1 MKEPEGNEIEVGFV
15 DPDDASAIRRVRI
28 GREASLLDAARAAGV
43 GMDATCG
50 ARGRCRSCRCKILS
64 GDVPPATMQDTL
76 QLGHEEVRERFRL
89 GCQTR
94 PVTDCEIMALPPKSE
109 AGHQILT
116 GTNPMGGATPDE
128 SGFAIDSGVAKHVIH
143 ATPPREEHRQ
153 TSDLGQVLEAL
164 DIPVERQV
172 PVSVMRKIPGE
183 LRKQR
188 GELTVTT
195 FNRRIVDVEAG
206 DTSEHAYGMAFDIG
220 TTSIVGT
227 LLHLE
232 TGEEFAAVDSVNPQ
246 TVYGGDLMSRIAY
259 AQFDEKKLV
268 ALRAKVLNAI
278 NGFVKEACRMAG
290 VSRDHVYK
298 IVVVGNT
305 CMHHIFL
312 GVDVTFVG
320 LAPYAPAVSD
330 GIVVPA
336 GELPLKSAPHA
347 QVCLLPIVA
356 GFVGADTMACVL
368 ATRIYES
375 EELRALVD
383 IGTNGEVVMGSK
395 DRLMACSAPAG
406 PALEG
411 AQIRHGMRG
420 AMGAVEAVTIDD
432 DVHCN
437 VIGSARAIGIC
448 GSGLIDA
455 CAKMLGAGVLDGTGR
470 LRTRDRERLPPA
482 LGARLRT
489 AESGVE
495 FVLVRDVDAGKN
507 EAVTLTQGDIRQ
519 VQLAKSAIYSGIVLL
534 QHVMG
539 IGDDDLAELMLCG
552 GFGNYINTESAV
564 AIRLL
569 PSVSLDRISYV
580 GNAAH
585 LGAQMALLSER
596 ERTRAEELAQ
606 RIEHVALAARPD
618 FQDIFVDGMSFA
630 TSRAVEPKGAPV
642 EPERLPTETSR
653 PVESERTAVEP
664 ETASVGTQPRRRAT
678 G

>member
-1 MKEPEGNEIEVGFV
+1 MGESGGIGIEVGFV
-15 DPDDASAIRRVRI
+15 VPGTENTIRRVRI
-28 GREASLLDAARAAGV
+28 DPGASLLDAAQAAGV

-64 GDVPPATMQDTL
+64 GDVSPATMQDSV
-76 QLGHEEVRERFRL
+76 QLGREEVQERFRL

-94 PVTDCEIMALPPKSE
+94 PVTDCEVMAMPPKSE

-116 GTNPMGGATPDE
+116 GGAVMDDA
-128 SGFAIDSGVAKHVIH
+128 GFAIDAGVEKHVVT
-143 ATPPREEHRQ
+143 ASPPREEHRQ
-153 TSDLGQVLEAL
+153 TSDLAQVLAAI
-164 DIPVERQV
+164 DV
-172 PVSVMRKIPGE
+172 PVDRRVPIGVMRKIPGE
-183 LRKQR
+183 LRRQR

-195 FNRRIVDVEAG
+195 FNGCIIDVEAG
-206 DTSEHAYGMAFDIG
+206 DTSRHVYGMAFDIG

-232 TGEEFAAVDSVNPQ
+232 TGEQLAAVGSVNPQ

-278 NGFVKEACRMAG
+278 NGFIKEACAQAG

-312 GVDVTFVG
+312 GVDVTYVG

-330 GIVVPA
+330 GIVVCA
-336 GELPLKSAPHA
+336 GELPLKAAPNA
-347 QVCLLPIVA
+347 QICLLPIVA

-375 EELRALVD
+375 DELRALVD
-383 IGTNGEVVMGSK
+383 IGTNGEVVMGSR

-420 AMGAVEAVTIDD
+420 AMGAIEAVGIGD
-432 DVHCN
+432 DVHCS
-437 VIGSARAIGIC
+437 VIGSVRAIGIC
-448 GSGLIDA
+448 GSGLVDA
-455 CAKMLGAGVLDGTGR
+455 CAKMTRAGVMDGSGR
-470 LRTRDRERLPPA
+470 LRSRDREKLPPA
-482 LGARLRT
+482 LAARLRT
-489 AESGVE
+489 ADAGVE
-495 FVLVRDVDAGKN
+495 FVLVWDADAGRN
-507 EAVTLTQGDIRQ
+507 EDVTLTQGDIRQ
-519 VQLAKSAIYSGIVLL
+519 LQLAKSAIYSGIVLL
-534 QHVMG
+534 QRVME
-539 IGDDDLAELMLCG
+539 IDDADLAELMLCG
-552 GFGNYINTESAV
+552 GFGNYINIESAV

-569 PSVSLDRISYV
+569 PKLPLDRISYV

-596 ERTRAEELAQ
+596 ERMRAEELAQ

-618 FQDIFVDGMSFA
+618 FQDIFVDGMSF
-630 TSRAVEPKGAPV
+630 GG
-642 EPERLPTETSR
+642 SR
-653 PVESERTAVEP
+653 PIALNP
-664 ETASVGTQPRRRAT
+664 AAPGAQPRRRAT

>member
-1 MKEPEGNEIEVGFV
+1 MTEAEGSGIEVEFV
-15 DPDDASAIRRVRI
+15 EPDDPKAVRRARV
-28 GREASLLDAARAAGV
+28 GRGASLLDAARAAGV
-43 GMDATCG
+43 AMDATCG

-64 GDVPPATMQDTL
+64 GDVSPATMQDTL
-76 QLGHEEVRERFRL
+76 QLGHEEVQERFRL
-89 GCQTR
+89 ACQTR
-94 PVTDCEIMALPPKSE
+94 PVTDCGVMALPPKSE

-116 GTNPMGGATPDE
+116 GGHPVGANPLDGGTADGA
-128 SGFAIDSGVAKHVIH
+128 GFAIDSGVKKHVVT
-143 ATPPREEHRQ
+143 ASPPREEHRQ
-153 TSDLGQVLEAL
+153 TSDLAQVLAAIEV
-164 DIPVERQV
+164 PVDRRV
-172 PVSVMRKIPGE
+172 PVSALRKIPGE

-195 FNRRIVDVEAG
+195 FGGRIVDIEAG
-206 DTSEHAYGMAFDIG
+206 DTSEHVYGMAFDIG

-227 LLHLE
+227 LLQLE
-232 TGEEFAAVDSVNPQ
+232 TGEELAAVGSVNPQ

-278 NGFVKEACRMAG
+278 NGFIREACANAG
-290 VSRDHVYK
+290 VSREHVYK

-336 GELPLKSAPHA
+336 GELPLKAAPNA

-368 ATRIYES
+368 ATRIYAS
-375 EELRALVD
+375 DELRALVD

-395 DRLMACSAPAG
+395 ERLMACSAPAG

-420 AMGAVEAVTIDD
+420 AVGAVEAVRIDD
-432 DVHCN
+432 DVHCR

-448 GSGLIDA
+448 GSGMIDA
-455 CAKMLGAGVLDGTGR
+455 CAKMIGVGVMDGTGR
-470 LRTRDRERLPPA
+470 LRSRDRARLPRA
-482 LGARLRT
+482 LAARLRT
-489 AESGVE
+489 AESGAE
-495 FVLVRDVDAGKN
+495 FVLVWDA
-507 EAVTLTQGDIRQ
+507 EAGRSGDVTLTQGDIRQ
-519 VQLAKSAIYSGIVLL
+519 LQLAKSAIFSGIVLL
-534 QHVMG
+534 QGVMG
-539 IGDDDLAELMLCG
+539 IGDEDLAELMLCG
-552 GFGNYINTESAV
+552 GFGNYINTASAV

-569 PSVSLDRISYV
+569 PDVPLDRISYV

-618 FQDIFVDGMSFA
+618 FQDIFVDGMSFQA
-630 TSRAVEPKGAPV
+630 QRPAEPAPAEADVE
-642 EPERLPTETSR
+642 
-653 PVESERTAVEP
+653 
-664 ETASVGTQPRRRAT
+664 PRRRAA

>member
-1 MKEPEGNEIEVGFV
+1 MGESGGIGIEVGFV
-15 DPDDASAIRRVRI
+15 DPGKENAIRRVRI
-28 GREASLLDAARAAGV
+28 DPGASLLDAAQAAGV

-64 GDVPPATMQDTL
+64 GDVSPATMQDTV
-76 QLGHEEVRERFRL
+76 QLGREEVQERFRL

-94 PVTDCEIMALPPKSE
+94 PVTDCEVMAMPPKSE

-116 GTNPMGGATPDE
+116 GGAVMDDA
-128 SGFAIDSGVAKHVIH
+128 GFAIDAGVEKHVVT
-143 ATPPREEHRQ
+143 ASLPREEHRQ
-153 TSDLGQVLEAL
+153 TSDLAQVLAAI
-164 DIPVERQV
+164 DV
-172 PVSVMRKIPGE
+172 PVDRRVPIGVMRKIPGE
-183 LRKQR
+183 LRRQR

-195 FNRRIVDVEAG
+195 FNGRIIDVEAG
-206 DTSEHAYGMAFDIG
+206 DTSRHVYGMAFDIG

-227 LLHLE
+227 LLHLD
-232 TGEEFAAVDSVNPQ
+232 TGEQLAAVGSVNPQ

-268 ALRAKVLNAI
+268 TLRAKVLNAI
-278 NGFVKEACRMAG
+278 NGFIKEACAQAG

-312 GVDVTFVG
+312 GVDVTYVG

-330 GIVVPA
+330 GIVVSA
-336 GELPLKSAPHA
+336 DELPLKAAPNA
-347 QVCLLPIVA
+347 QICLLPIVA

-375 EELRALVD
+375 DELRALVD
-383 IGTNGEVVMGSK
+383 IGTNGEVVMGSR

-420 AMGAVEAVTIDD
+420 AMGAIEAVGIDD
-432 DVHCN
+432 DVHCS
-437 VIGSARAIGIC
+437 VIGSVRAIGIC

-455 CAKMLGAGVLDGTGR
+455 CAKMTRAGVMDGSGR
-470 LRTRDRERLPPA
+470 LRPRDRERLPPA
-482 LGARLRT
+482 LAARLRT
-489 AESGVE
+489 ADAGAE
-495 FVLVRDVDAGKN
+495 FVLVWDADAGRN
-507 EAVTLTQGDIRQ
+507 EDVTLTQGDIRQ
-519 VQLAKSAIYSGIVLL
+519 LQLAKSAIYSGIVLL
-534 QHVMG
+534 QRVME
-539 IGDDDLAELMLCG
+539 IDDADLAELMLCG
-552 GFGNYINTESAV
+552 GFGNYINIESAV

-569 PSVSLDRISYV
+569 PKLPLDRISYV

-618 FQDIFVDGMSFA
+618 FQDIFVDGMSFGGRPRPIDPA
-630 TSRAVEPKGAPV
+630 PAAPGA
-642 EPERLPTETSR
+642 
-653 PVESERTAVEP
+653 
-664 ETASVGTQPRRRAT
+664 QPRRRAT

>member
-1 MKEPEGNEIEVGFV
+1 MGESGGIGIEVGFV
-15 DPDDASAIRRVRI
+15 DPGKENTIRRVRI
-28 GREASLLDAARAAGV
+28 DPGASLLDAAQAAGV

-64 GDVPPATMQDTL
+64 GDVSPATMQDAV
-76 QLGHEEVRERFRL
+76 QLGREEVQERFRL

-94 PVTDCEIMALPPKSE
+94 PVTDCEVMAMPPKSE

-116 GTNPMGGATPDE
+116 GGTVMDDA
-128 SGFAIDSGVAKHVIH
+128 GFAIGAGVEKHVVT
-143 ATPPREEHRQ
+143 ASPPREEHRQ
-153 TSDLGQVLEAL
+153 TSDLAQVLAAI
-164 DIPVERQV
+164 DV
-172 PVSVMRKIPGE
+172 PVDRRVPIGVMRKIPGE
-183 LRKQR
+183 LRRQR

-195 FNRRIVDVEAG
+195 FNGRIIDVEAG
-206 DTSEHAYGMAFDIG
+206 DTSRDVYGMAFDIG

-232 TGEEFAAVDSVNPQ
+232 TGEELAAVGSVNPQ

-278 NGFVKEACRMAG
+278 NGFIKEACGEAG

-312 GVDVTFVG
+312 GVDVTYVG
-320 LAPYAPAVSD
+320 LAPYAPVVSD
-330 GIVVPA
+330 GIVVCA
-336 GELPLKSAPHA
+336 GELPLKAAPNA
-347 QVCLLPIVA
+347 QICLLPIVA

-375 EELRALVD
+375 DELRALVD
-383 IGTNGEVVMGSK
+383 IGTNGEVVMGSR

-420 AMGAVEAVTIDD
+420 AMGAVEAVGIGD
-432 DVHCN
+432 DVHCS
-437 VIGSARAIGIC
+437 VIGSVRAIGIC

-455 CAKMLGAGVLDGTGR
+455 CAKMTRAGVMDGSGR
-470 LRTRDRERLPPA
+470 LRPRDRERLPPA
-482 LGARLRT
+482 LAARLRT
-489 AESGVE
+489 ADAGAE
-495 FVLVRDVDAGKN
+495 FVLVWDADAGRS
-507 EAVTLTQGDIRQ
+507 EDVTLTQGDIRQ
-519 VQLAKSAIYSGIVLL
+519 LQLAKSAIYSGIVLL
-534 QHVMG
+534 QRVME
-539 IGDDDLAELMLCG
+539 IDDADLAELMLCG

-569 PSVSLDRISYV
+569 PKLPLDRISYV

-618 FQDIFVDGMSFA
+618 FQDIFVDGMSFG
-630 TSRAVEPKGAPV
+630 GARPI
-642 EPERLPTETSR
+642 EPEPAALG
-653 PVESERTAVEP
+653 A
-664 ETASVGTQPRRRAT
+664 QPQRRAT

>member
-1 MKEPEGNEIEVGFV
+1 MTEAQSNGIEVRFV
-15 DPDDASAIRRVRI
+15 DPGDAKAVRRARI
-28 GREASLLDAARAAGV
+28 GHGATLLDAARAAGV
-43 GMDATCG
+43 AMDATCG
-50 ARGRCRSCRCKILS
+50 ARGRCRSCRCKVLS
-64 GDVPPATMQDTL
+64 GDVSPATMQDTL
-76 QLGHEEVRERFRL
+76 QLGHEEVQERFRL

-94 PVTDCEIMALPPKSE
+94 PVTGCEVMALPPKSE

-116 GTNPMGGATPDE
+116 GGGPAGAGLLDGE
-128 SGFAIDSGVAKHVIH
+128 AADGAGFTIDSGVTKHVVT
-143 ATPPREEHRQ
+143 ASPPREEHRQ
-153 TSDLGQVLEAL
+153 TSDLAQVLAAIGAPVDRRVPLAAL
-164 DIPVERQV
+164 
-172 PVSVMRKIPGE
+172 RKIPGE

-195 FNRRIVDVEAG
+195 FNGRIVDVEAG
-206 DTSEHAYGMAFDIG
+206 DTSEHVYGMAFDIG

-232 TGEEFAAVDSVNPQ
+232 TGEELAAVGSVNPQ
-246 TVYGGDLMSRIAY
+246 TIYGGDLMSRIAY

-278 NGFVKEACRMAG
+278 NGFVREACANTG

-336 GELPLKSAPHA
+336 GELPLKAAPNA

-368 ATRIYES
+368 ATRIYAS
-375 EELRALVD
+375 DELRALVD

-395 DRLMACSAPAG
+395 ERLMACSAPAG

-420 AMGAVEAVTIDD
+420 AVGAVEAVRIDD
-432 DVHCN
+432 DVHCS

-455 CAKMLGAGVLDGTGR
+455 CAKMAGAGVIDGMGR
-470 LRTRDRERLPPA
+470 LGPPGRERLPSA
-482 LGARLRT
+482 LAARLRT
-489 AESGVE
+489 ADSGVE
-495 FVLVRDVDAGKN
+495 FVLVWDADAGKTGD
-507 EAVTLTQGDIRQ
+507 VTLTQGDIRQ
-519 VQLAKSAIYSGIVLL
+519 LQLAKSAIFSGIVLL
-534 QHVMG
+534 QRVMG
-539 IGDDDLAELMLCG
+539 IDDADLAELMLCG

-569 PSVSLDRISYV
+569 PDIDLDRITYV

-596 ERTRAEELAQ
+596 ERARAGELAQ

-618 FQDIFVDGMSFA
+618 FQDIFIDGMSFESA
-630 TSRAVEPKGAPV
+630 EPIAPRPTAAGM
-642 EPERLPTETSR
+642 EPR
-653 PVESERTAVEP
+653 RTA
-664 ETASVGTQPRRRAT
+664 AG
-678 G
+678 